1 MSRHADGD
9 ELIAVRCLL
18 GERAAFDELVERWYE
33 PLALYTRS
41 LLADDDEAADVLQD
55 AWLRIL
61 RALPRLRE
69 PARIRAWLFGIARR
83 SVMDRL
89 RKHYAEPV
97 DDDADVSA
105 LPDRTGGPDVALDDE
120 TAAIERAAVLANL
133 QRALHA
139 LPVVDREVLVLFYLQ
154 DLSLVQISEIQDVPV
169 GTVKSRLHRARGAL
183 RRTLTS
189 EKETA

>member
-1 MSRHADGD
+1 MSRHADAD

-97 DDDADVSA
+97 ADDADVSA
-105 LPDRTGGPDVALDDE
+105 LPDRTGGPDVELDDE

-133 QRALHA
+133 QQALHA

-154 DLSLVQISEIQDVPV
+154 DLSLVQVAEIQDVPV